1 MKKAKQ
7 EIITFKVDEDLL
19 ERLKELPNR
28 SEFIRRAILGAMDN
42 ICPLCQGTGS
52 LSTNQKKHWDRFIAD
67 HSLEKCEE
75 CHEVRL
81 VCSYVP
87 DEH

>member
-19 ERLKELPNR
+19 ERLKDLPNR
-28 SEFIRRAILGAMDN
+28 SEFIRRAILGAMEN

-67 HSLEKCEE
+67 HSLEKCQE
-75 CHEVRL
+75 CHEVHI